1 MSATNRGAKR
11 VASDFYPTP
20 LESFTPLIPYLRLL
34 PQPIWEPACG
44 DARLIVAMKQES
56 ISCGGSDL
64 QTGGYDFLKDTDQ
77 HQTILTNP
85 PFTLAQQFCEHAIN
99 HSKCTVM
106 LLRLNFLGSK
116 KRKQWWLKNEPDA
129 IFVLSSRP
137 DFTGEGGDACE
148 YGWFVWGGP
157 YSGITHL

>member
-20 LESFTPLIPYLRLL
+20 LESFTPLLPYLHML

-44 DARLIVAMKQES
+44 DRRLIDAMKAD
-56 ISCGGSDL
+56 GLDNTMGSDL
-64 QTGGYDFLKDTDQ
+64 SVGYDFLKDDIQ
-77 HQTILTNP
+77 YQTILTNP
-85 PFTLAQQFCEHAIN
+85 PFSLAQQFCEHAIN
-99 HSKCTVM
+99 HSKCTVL

-116 KRKQWWLKNEPDA
+116 KRKLWWQDNEPGA

-157 YSGITHL
+157 FRGIYHL

>member
-20 LESFTPLIPYLRLL
+20 LESFTPLLPYLRLL

-44 DARLIVAMKQES
+44 DRRLIDEMKA
-56 ISCGGSDL
+56 GGMGDTMGSDL
-64 QTGGYDFLKDTDQ
+64 SVGYDFLKDDAQ
-77 HQTILTNP
+77 YQTILTNP
-85 PFTLAQQFCEHAIN
+85 PFSLAQQFCEHAIN
-99 HSKCTVM
+99 HSKCAVM

-116 KRKQWWLKNEPDA
+116 KRKPWWIKNEPDA

-148 YGWFVWGGP
+148 YGWFVWNGP